1 MQLIQ
6 LLEYKPILEENTK
19 ESFMDYL
26 EIINEKENEIIE
38 YPNDVNIYIELI
50 EQQKN
55 VCNNIVSYFD

>member
-1 MQLIQ
+1 M
-6 LLEYKPILEENTK
+6 EYKPISEENRK

-38 YPNDVNIYIELI
+38 YPNDINIYIELI

-55 VCNNIVSYFD
+55 ICN